1 LVIRKNRLL
10 QKLLQQHNL
19 TAELSLFD
27 APRFANFDAP
37 GFANFDAPR
46 FPNFDALL
54 LPVQDA
60 SLFVA
65 AGFQAIVIFLELFG
79 GPRDHIQNS
88 GSFREFLV
96 GKQLSNLFDGQ
107 LVSVAEKPA
116 PTLDCRRIIQN
127 KRQPEA
133 GLTELLIEGAT
144 EFEAVPEVR
153 DYLA

>member
-1 LVIRKNRLL
+1 MVIRKNRLL

-60 SLFVA
+60 SLFVT

-79 GPRDHIQNS
+79 GPGDHI
-88 GSFREFLV
+88 
-96 GKQLSNLFDGQ
+96 
-107 LVSVAEKPA
+107 
-116 PTLDCRRIIQN
+116 
-127 KRQPEA
+127 
-133 GLTELLIEGAT
+133 
-144 EFEAVPEVR
+144 
-153 DYLA
+153 

>member
-1 LVIRKNRLL
+1 MVIRKNRLL

-19 TAELSLFD
+19 TAELSL
-27 APRFANFDAP
+27 
-37 GFANFDAPR
+37 FDAPR

-79 GPRDHIQNS
+79 GPGDHIQNS

-96 GKQLSNLFDGQ
+96 GKQSSNLFDGQ
-107 LVSVAEKPA
+107 PFRAGTNPA
-116 PTLDCRRIIQN
+116 PAPDISICVKN
-127 KRQPEA
+127 KWQPEA
-133 GLTELLIEGAT
+133 GLT
-144 EFEAVPEVR
+144 
-153 DYLA
+153 

>member
-1 LVIRKNRLL
+1 MVIRKNRLL

-37 GFANFDAPR
+37 S

-79 GPRDHIQNS
+79 GPRDHIQN
-88 GSFREFLV
+88 
-96 GKQLSNLFDGQ
+96 
-107 LVSVAEKPA
+107 
-116 PTLDCRRIIQN
+116 
-127 KRQPEA
+127 
-133 GLTELLIEGAT
+133 
-144 EFEAVPEVR
+144 
-153 DYLA
+153 

>member
-1 LVIRKNRLL
+1 MVIRKNRLL

-27 APRFANFDAP
+27 APRFA
-37 GFANFDAPR
+37 
-46 FPNFDALL
+46 NFDALL

-107 LVSVAEKPA
+107 PFRAGTNPA
-116 PTLDCRRIIQN
+116 PAPDISICVKN
-127 KRQPEA
+127 K
-133 GLTELLIEGAT
+133 
-144 EFEAVPEVR
+144 
-153 DYLA
+153 

>member
-107 LVSVAEKPA
+107 PFRAGTNPA
-116 PTLDCRRIIQN
+116 PAPDISICVKN
-127 KRQPEA
+127 KWQPEA

>member
-1 LVIRKNRLL
+1 
-10 QKLLQQHNL
+10 
-19 TAELSLFD
+19 
-27 APRFANFDAP
+27 
-37 GFANFDAPR
+37 
-46 FPNFDALL
+46 
-54 LPVQDA
+54 
-60 SLFVA
+60 LFVA

-116 PTLDCRRIIQN
+116 PAPDISIRVKYQ
-127 KRQPEA
+127 RQPEA